1 MKLTILVV
9 GKTKQQF
16 LQTGEGIYLKKLS
29 PFCQVEFK
37 IIKPLSDI
45 KNQTKEKIINKE
57 GEAILQKIPTDAH
70 VVSLEKSGKRI
81 NSEQMA
87 RQIATWLLIGKEIVI
102 VIGGAFGLSAQVK
115 ARSKVILSLSDLTFT
130 HEMVRL
136 IFLEQLYRGFTIVRG
151 VPYHY

>member
-29 PFCQVEFK
+29 PFCQVDFK
-37 IIKPLSDI
+37 IIKPWSDI
-45 KNQTKEKIINKE
+45 KNQTKDKIIEKE
-57 GEAILQKIPTDAH
+57 GEAILKKIPTDAH
-70 VVSLEKSGKRI
+70 VISLEKTGKRI

-87 RQIATWLLIGKEIVI
+87 RQIATWLQVGKEIVV
-102 VIGGAFGLSAQVK
+102 VIGGAFGLAPAVK
-115 ARSKVILSLSDLTFT
+115 EKSRIILSLSDMTFT

-136 IFLEQLYRGFTIVRG
+136 IFLEQLYRGFTILKG